1 MTNVDDAFAGL
12 DGGEQSP
19 ENSHQ
24 KTEYASLAEFVEDFL
39 LEMCW
44 RDTSAAS
51 AIWCP
56 EWWRHPA
63 AILRL
68 DALWRSFEA
77 LRLDPAL
84 GMSTW
89 LLQHAD
95 PHMAVLTDPQG
106 PFKGCNKEHISRSRK
121 IPTDRAPRDIFLAD
135 E

>member
-1 MTNVDDAFAGL
+1 MTDVDDAFAGL
-12 DGGEQSP
+12 DGGDQPP

-24 KTEYASLAEFVEDFL
+24 KTEYATLTEFVEDFL

-77 LRLDPAL
+77 LRLDAAL

-106 PFKGCNKEHISRSRK
+106 PFKGCNKQHSERQRTL
-121 IPTDRAPRDIFLAD
+121 PAGPAPDGLFSAA